1 MAELDE
7 DLRMLD
13 ELDSSSD
20 QNKKG
25 PPDPLSAKIAGSRS
39 DLLADSVSITS
50 FRSSSWLFSSNN
62 FFLFTKESRFSGQ
75 PSPKVGHKTQHLN
88 LNNFL

>member
-39 DLLADSVSITS
+39 DLLANSVSITS
-50 FRSSSWLFSSNN
+50 FRSSLG
-62 FFLFTKESRFSGQ
+62 FFHLIISFYSLRNHVSPGSQALKLATKR
-75 PSPKVGHKTQHLN
+75 N
-88 LNNFL
+88 I